1 MYTYMKMN
9 DRSIVDER
17 SDSRKCMEL
26 LSILLALMILCVMAK
41 VQATSLPGREAAAEK
56 RNVSEELDGEIAP
69 ISGISTENRLW
80 KLPGITVE
88 NGLNQR
94 LILPEIPAVVL
105 KEDFSQR
112 IGTEDALMPPV
123 LIQTEPLAEP
133 SEQPKAPADVV
144 TVPEHTE
151 LPSEEIPE
159 EEQIFSY
166 GGFLCDASG
175 RIIGCDSSISVTD
188 GVLCLPSG
196 KGCTGVAKG
205 AFSSL
210 GEQVDEIY
218 IPANII
224 AIEEGAFDGLPEFLF
239 IQVHPDNPVYESKE
253 GYLYKKRI

>member
-80 KLPGITVE
+80 KLLGITVE

-94 LILPEIPAVVL
+94 LILPEIPAVAL
-105 KEDFSQR
+105 KEDFSQN
-112 IGTEDALMPPV
+112 IGTEDTFMPPV
-123 LIQTEPLAEP
+123 AIQTEPLAEP
-133 SEQPKAPADVV
+133 SEQPKAPADVG
-144 TVPEHTE
+144 TVPDHTE
-151 LPSEEIPE
+151 PSSEEIPE

-188 GVLCLPSG
+188 GVLCLPSDQ
-196 KGCTGVAKG
+196 GCTGVAKG

-210 GEQVDEIY
+210 GEQVAEVY

-239 IQVHPDNPVYESKE
+239 IQVHPDNPVYGSKE
-253 GYLYKKRI
+253 GYLYKK